1 MDSFAEKENMRKII
15 ISLEK
20 ISEELKK
27 SNELK
32 QLELEMRKFWIDR
45 KVNEWKYSNGEL

>member
-1 MDSFAEKENMRKII
+1 MDSFVEKENIRKILAC
-15 ISLEK
+15 LEK
-20 ISEELKK
+20 ISEELEKN
-27 SNELK
+27 NELK